1 MQCTHESADKQPG
14 EMHLIGGEVA
24 ETVALARHFEQTSSL
39 TFLYIT
45 AVYK

>member
-14 EMHLIGGEVA
+14 EMHPIGVRWL

>member
-14 EMHLIGGEVA
+14 EMHPIGGEVA